1 MLVIKDLSK
10 TFYTRTTETL
20 VVNKLSLNV
29 KKGQVFGLIGPNGA
43 GKTTTVKLVAG
54 LLFADSGSVTVNGHP
69 AGSLEAKRVIGFMN
83 ENPQFYYHLRAREVL
98 EFVGELFGLDQSII
112 AKRSN
117 RLLKDVG
124 LEKAQDLTVRKF
136 SKGMHQRLAF
146 ATAQMNEPDLLILDE
161 PLDGLDPLGRLD
173 FKQMILSLKS
183 KGATIF
189 FSSHILSDVEEICD
203 EVAILHQ
210 GKIIKQGAPSALTK
224 AAGQTLE
231 ELFVR
236 SIRHER

>member
-1 MLVIKDLSK
+1 MLVIRNLTKQ
-10 TFYTRTTETL
+10 FYQRTDAIT
-20 VVNKLSLNV
+20 VVDNLSLHI

-54 LLFADSGSVTVNGHP
+54 LLFPDKGRITIGRLP
-69 AGSLEAKRVIGFMN
+69 AGTLEAKRKIGFMN

-98 EFVGELFGLDQSII
+98 EFVADLFGIEKKVATKKIEVLL
-112 AKRSN
+112 REVG
-117 RLLKDVG
+117 LKDAKE
-124 LEKAQDLTVRKF
+124 LAVRKF

-146 ATAQMNEPDLLILDE
+146 AVAQINNPELLILDE

-173 FKQMILSLKS
+173 FKQMILKLKKS
-183 KGATIF
+183 GATIF

-203 EVAILHQ
+203 EVAILHK
-210 GKIIKQGAPSALTK
+210 GKIIAQGSPKDLVKSSKQS
-224 AAGQTLE
+224 LE

-236 SIRHER
+236 SIRNA